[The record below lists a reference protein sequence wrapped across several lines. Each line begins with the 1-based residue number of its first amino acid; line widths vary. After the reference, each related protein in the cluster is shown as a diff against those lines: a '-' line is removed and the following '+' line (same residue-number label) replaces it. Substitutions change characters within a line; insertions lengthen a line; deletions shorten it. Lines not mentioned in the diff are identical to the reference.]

1 VRIGPIQLSGVSPA
15 MQAGANTLLAGQ
27 TGNAFDTENT
37 AIGLQ
42 HAFQDFYQDQGYAAV
57 QVAVTQIAPPII
69 SDQAVAIPFAVA
81 IKEGGVYK
89 LGSIDYPADA
99 LVPRSE
105 VQKVLSKYQSGSGRP
120 LDLFLLAVRDAYHAH
135 GYLDCSV
142 VSHAAF
148 NEATHI
154 VNYNV
159 AIDPGPVYQM
169 ASVHFDSAPDA
180 MTARLTRLWKM
191 VPGQPFDESYV
202 STFAAR
208 AQKQDR
214 TLARWMQ
221 TVITSFDVKPDSA
234 THKVDCIFH
243 FAKAAPSAH

>member
-1 VRIGPIQLSGVSPA
+1 

-105 VQKVLSKYQSGSGRP
+105 VQKGLVEISVRFRP
-120 LDLFLLAVRDAYHAH
+120 SARPVLLAVRDAYHAH

-148 NEATHI
+148 NE
-154 VNYNV
+154 
-159 AIDPGPVYQM
+159 P
-169 ASVHFDSAPDA
+169 
-180 MTARLTRLWKM
+180 
-191 VPGQPFDESYV
+191 
-202 STFAAR
+202 
-208 AQKQDR
+208 R
-214 TLARWMQ
+214 T
-221 TVITSFDVKPDSA
+221 S
-234 THKVDCIFH
+234 
-243 FAKAAPSAH
+243 